1 MRRGLAH
8 LWIMLVLTAC
18 AADAPPAPPTE
29 EPWVRAVRATPSFSS
44 DIQEI
49 FTRRSCTVSGCHGA
63 AATLPLTTGLAY
75 SALVNAPSVAE
86 VGIRVVPGDVT
97 ASYLMRRVDGT
108 QAVGSRMPLGG
119 LPLDSIDVANLR
131 IWIQQGA
138 RRN

>member
-1 MRRGLAH
+1 
-8 LWIMLVLTAC
+8 
-18 AADAPPAPPTE
+18 
-29 EPWVRAVRATPSFSS
+29 
-44 DIQEI
+44 
-49 FTRRSCTVSGCHGA
+49 
-63 AATLPLTTGLAY
+63 
-75 SALVNAPSVAE
+75 

-131 IWIQQGA
+131 NWIQQGA

>member
-1 MRRGLAH
+1 
-8 LWIMLVLTAC
+8 
-18 AADAPPAPPTE
+18 
-29 EPWVRAVRATPSFSS
+29 
-44 DIQEI
+44 
-49 FTRRSCTVSGCHGA
+49 
-63 AATLPLTTGLAY
+63 LAY